1 MIYDLSQPHF
11 NGAPQFPKQPP
22 NSVEYQQ
29 LAVVEGATVERC
41 TFMTHS
47 GSHVD
52 APFHYK
58 PELPTISE
66 LPLHHFFGRS
76 VALDLRGFEEEHAIS
91 ADDLRRHEKLITPGV
106 FVLLKTGWGD
116 QRASTHRFLTR
127 WPYMSGDGARY
138 LLDREVKGMGLDGL
152 STGGYPGTAAESDAH
167 LVLLGASKLLLE
179 DVHIPDELL
188 DGKERFFAALPIL
201 IANAGGA
208 WVRAIVWDA
217 GDLESSEPVPEYAA
231 RIPESVRGQIALMRG
246 PQ

>member
-29 LAVVEGATVERC
+29 LAIVEGATVERC

-58 PELPTISE
+58 PEMPTISE
-66 LPLHHFFGRS
+66 LPISHFLGRC
-76 VALDLRGFEEEHAIS
+76 VALDMRGFEPEQGMT
-91 ADDLRRHEKLITPGV
+91 ADDLRKHEKLITPGI

-116 QRASTHRFLTR
+116 KRANTKDFVTA
-127 WPYMSGDGARY
+127 WPYMTGDGAKY
-138 LLDREVKGMGLDGL
+138 LLECGVKGMGLDGL
-152 STGGYPGTAAESDAH
+152 STGGYPGTDAESDAH
-167 LVLLGASKLLLE
+167 LVLLGANKLLLE
-179 DVHIPDELL
+179 DIHIPDELL
-188 DGKERFFAALPIL
+188 DGKERFFACLPIL

-208 WVRAIVWDA
+208 WVRAIVWDK
-217 GDLESSEPVPEYAA
+217 GDLESETPVPEYKAM
-231 RIPESVRGQIALMRG
+231 IPESVSAQIELMRS
-246 PQ
+246 PR